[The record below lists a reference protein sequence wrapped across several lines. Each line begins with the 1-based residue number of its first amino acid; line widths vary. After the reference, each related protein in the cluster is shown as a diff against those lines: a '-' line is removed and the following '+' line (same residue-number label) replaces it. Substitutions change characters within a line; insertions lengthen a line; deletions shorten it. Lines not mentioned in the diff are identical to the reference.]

1 MLEIFIDVVS
11 PVFLMAG
18 IGALIRRMRNVP
30 SDSISQITL
39 YIFAPALVFNSLAGT
54 EIPLEEMGKIAL
66 FTVCL
71 AAAMYVISIV
81 VARVM
86 SLGRE
91 ATSAFMLVTLFMN
104 AGNYGLPVALLA
116 FGEAGVEFAVVF
128 FVCQATLGGTLAVY
142 LASRSRLG
150 IKDALL
156 SVTRMPLVYG
166 TVFGLAVNL
175 LELQLPVPIAEPARI
190 LGNAAVPSMLMVLG
204 IQLATRFSLE
214 DVGSLSTAVFL
225 RLVVSAGA
233 GYLLTLALGI
243 DGLLQ
248 QVLVVVSAMPTAVF
262 TTILATQFQAKPSF
276 VTNGVVLGTLLSLV
290 TLTVL
295 ITVVE
300 TML

>member
-1 MLEIFIDVVS
+1 MLDIFIEVVS

-18 IGALIRRMRNVP
+18 IGALIRRFRNVP

-39 YIFAPALVFNSLAGT
+39 YIFAPALVFHSLAGT
-54 EIPLEEMGKIAL
+54 EIPLEEMAKIAL

-71 AAAMYVISIV
+71 AAALYLLSIA
-81 VARVM
+81 VAKVLL
-86 SLGRE
+86 LGRE
-91 ATSAFMLVTLFMN
+91 GTSAFLLATLFMN

-116 FGEAGVEFAVVF
+116 FGEVGVQFAVVF

-142 LASRSRLG
+142 LASRSQLE

-156 SVTRMPLVYG
+156 SVLRMPLVYG
-166 TVFGLAVNL
+166 TVLGLTVNL
-175 LELQLPVPIAEPARI
+175 LELELPTTISEPARI

-204 IQLATRFSLE
+204 IQLATRFSFE
-214 DVGSLSTAVFL
+214 DLRSLVAAVFL

-233 GYLLTLALGI
+233 GYLITLALGI

-262 TTILATQFQAKPSF
+262 TTILANQFQAKPAF
-276 VTNGVVLGTLLSLV
+276 VTNAVVLGTLLSLI
-290 TLTVL
+290 TLTAL

-300 TML
+300 AML

>member
-18 IGALIRRMRNVP
+18 FGALIRRLRNVP

-54 EIPLEEMGKIAL
+54 DIPLEEMGKIAL

-71 AAAMYVISIV
+71 AAALYLVSIAA
-81 VARVM
+81 ARAM

-91 ATSAFMLVTLFMN
+91 GASAFLLVTLFMN

-116 FGEAGVEFAVVF
+116 FGETGVEFAVVF

-150 IKDALL
+150 IRDALL

-175 LELQLPVPIAEPARI
+175 LELQLPTPIAEPARI

-214 DVGSLSTAVFL
+214 DVGSLSAAVFL

-300 TML
+300 AML

>member
-1 MLEIFIDVVS
+1 MLEIFVEVVS

-18 IGALIRRMRNVP
+18 IGALIRRIRNVP

-54 EIPLEEMGKIAL
+54 DIPLEEMGKIAL
-66 FTVCL
+66 FAVCL
-71 AAAMYVISIV
+71 AAAMYLLSIA
-81 VARVM
+81 VARVLA
-86 SLGRE
+86 LGRE
-91 ATSAFMLVTLFMN
+91 GASAFLLTTLFMN

-116 FGEAGVEFAVVF
+116 FGDAGVEFAVVF

-142 LASRSRLG
+142 LASRSQLE

-156 SVTRMPLVYG
+156 SVVRMPLVYG

-175 LELQLPVPIAEPARI
+175 LEVQLPTTIGEPARI

-204 IQLATRFSLE
+204 IQLATRFSL
-214 DVGSLSTAVFL
+214 DDLRSLASAVIL
-225 RLVVSAGA
+225 RLVISAGA
-233 GYLLTLALGI
+233 AYLLTLALGI

-248 QVLVVVSAMPTAVF
+248 QVLVVTSAMPTAVF
-262 TTILATQFQAKPSF
+262 TTILATQFQARPSF
-276 VTNGVVLGTLLSLV
+276 VTNAVALGTLLSLL

-300 TML
+300 AML

>member
-1 MLEIFIDVVS
+1 MLEIFIEVVS

-18 IGALIRRMRNVP
+18 IGALIRRLRNVP

-71 AAAMYVISIV
+71 AAALYLLSIA
-81 VARVM
+81 VARLL

-91 ATSAFMLVTLFMN
+91 GTSAFLLTTLFMN

-116 FGEAGVEFAVVF
+116 FGEVGVQFAVVF

-150 IKDALL
+150 IGDALK
-156 SVTRMPLVYG
+156 SVLRMPLVYA

-175 LELQLPVPIAEPARI
+175 LELQLPTTIAEPARI

-214 DVGSLSTAVFL
+214 DLRSLTAAVFL
-225 RLVVSAGA
+225 RLVVSAVA
-233 GYLLTLALGI
+233 GYLITLALGI

-262 TTILATQFQAKPSF
+262 TTILANQFQAKPAF

-290 TLTVL
+290 TLTA
-295 ITVVE
+295 IISVVE
-300 TML
+300 AML

>member
-1 MLEIFIDVVS
+1 MLEIFIEVVS

-18 IGALIRRMRNVP
+18 IGALIRRFRNVP

-66 FTVCL
+66 FTICL
-71 AAAMYVISIV
+71 AAALYVLSIV
-81 VARVM
+81 VAKLLF
-86 SLGRE
+86 LGRE
-91 ATSAFMLVTLFMN
+91 ATSGFLLTTLFMN

-116 FGEAGVEFAVVF
+116 FGDAGVEFAVVF

-142 LASRSRLG
+142 LASRSQLE

-156 SVTRMPLVYG
+156 SVLRMPLVYG
-166 TVFGLAVNL
+166 TVLGLAVNL
-175 LELQLPVPIAEPARI
+175 LELDLPTTIAEPARI

-204 IQLATRFSLE
+204 IQLATRLSLE
-214 DVGSLSTAVFL
+214 DLRALTAAVFL
-225 RLVVSAGA
+225 RLVVSAGV
-233 GYLLTLALGI
+233 GYLITLALGI

-262 TTILATQFQAKPSF
+262 TTILATQFQAKPTF
-276 VTNGVVLGTLLSLV
+276 VTNTVVLGTLLSLV
-290 TLTVL
+290 TLTAL

-300 TML
+300 AML

>member
-1 MLEIFIDVVS
+1 MLEIFIEVVS

-18 IGALIRRMRNVP
+18 IGALIRRLRNVP

-71 AAAMYVISIV
+71 AAALYLLSIA
-81 VARVM
+81 VARLL

-91 ATSAFMLVTLFMN
+91 GTSAFLLTTLFMN

-116 FGEAGVEFAVVF
+116 FGEVGVQFAVVF

-150 IKDALL
+150 IGDALK
-156 SVTRMPLVYG
+156 SVLRMPLVYA

-175 LELQLPVPIAEPARI
+175 LELQLPTTIAEPARI

-204 IQLATRFSLE
+204 IQLATRFSPE
-214 DVGSLSTAVFL
+214 DLRSLTAAVFL

-233 GYLLTLALGI
+233 GYLITLALGI

-262 TTILATQFQAKPSF
+262 TTILANQFQAKPAF

-290 TLTVL
+290 TLTA
-295 ITVVE
+295 IISVVE
-300 TML
+300 AML

>member
-1 MLEIFIDVVS
+1 MLEIFIEVVS

-18 IGALIRRMRNVP
+18 IGALIRRLRNVP

-71 AAAMYVISIV
+71 AAALYLLSIA
-81 VARVM
+81 VARLL

-91 ATSAFMLVTLFMN
+91 GTSAFLLTTLFMN

-116 FGEAGVEFAVVF
+116 FGEVGVQFAVVF

-150 IKDALL
+150 IGDALK
-156 SVTRMPLVYG
+156 SVLRMPLVYA

-175 LELQLPVPIAEPARI
+175 LELQLPTTIAEPARI

-204 IQLATRFSLE
+204 IQLATRLSLE
-214 DVGSLSTAVFL
+214 DLPSLTAAVFL

-233 GYLLTLALGI
+233 GYLITLALGI
-243 DGLLQ
+243 DGTLQ

-262 TTILATQFQAKPSF
+262 TTILANQFQAKPAF

-290 TLTVL
+290 TLTA
-295 ITVVE
+295 IISVVE
-300 TML
+300 AML

>member
-1 MLEIFIDVVS
+1 MLEIFIEVVS

-18 IGALIRRMRNVP
+18 IGALIRRLRNVP

-71 AAAMYVISIV
+71 AAALYLLSIA
-81 VARVM
+81 VARLL

-91 ATSAFMLVTLFMN
+91 GTSAFLLTTLFMN

-116 FGEAGVEFAVVF
+116 FGETGVQFAVVF

-150 IKDALL
+150 IGDALK
-156 SVTRMPLVYG
+156 SVLRMPLVYA

-175 LELQLPVPIAEPARI
+175 LELQLPTTIAEPARI

-204 IQLATRFSLE
+204 IQLATRLSLE
-214 DVGSLSTAVFL
+214 DLGSLTAAVFL

-233 GYLLTLALGI
+233 GYLITLALGI
-243 DGLLQ
+243 DGTLQ

-262 TTILATQFQAKPSF
+262 TTILANQFQAKPAF

-290 TLTVL
+290 TLTA
-295 ITVVE
+295 IISVVE
-300 TML
+300 AML

>member
-1 MLEIFIDVVS
+1 MLEIFIEVVS

-18 IGALIRRMRNVP
+18 IGALIRRLRNVP

-71 AAAMYVISIV
+71 AAALYLLSIA
-81 VARVM
+81 VARLL

-91 ATSAFMLVTLFMN
+91 GTSAFLLTTLFMN

-116 FGEAGVEFAVVF
+116 FGEVGVQFAVVF

-150 IKDALL
+150 IGDALK
-156 SVTRMPLVYG
+156 SVLRMPLVYA

-175 LELQLPVPIAEPARI
+175 LELQLPTTIAEPARI

-204 IQLATRFSLE
+204 IQLATRLSLE
-214 DVGSLSTAVFL
+214 DLRSLTAAVFL

-233 GYLLTLALGI
+233 GYLITLALGI
-243 DGLLQ
+243 DGTLQ
-248 QVLVVVSAMPTAVF
+248 QMLVVVSAMPTAVF
-262 TTILATQFQAKPSF
+262 TTILANQFQAKPAF
-276 VTNGVVLGTLLSLV
+276 VTNGVVLGTLLSLF
-290 TLTVL
+290 TLTA
-295 ITVVE
+295 IISVVE
-300 TML
+300 AML

>member
-18 IGALIRRMRNVP
+18 IGALIRRIRNVP

-39 YIFAPALVFNSLAGT
+39 YIFAPALVFNSLAST
-54 EIPLEEMGKIAL
+54 EIPLAEMGKIAL

-71 AAAMYVISIV
+71 AAAMYAISIV
-81 VARVM
+81 VARVL

-91 ATSAFMLVTLFMN
+91 GTSSFMLVTLFMN

-150 IKDALL
+150 IRDALL

-166 TVFGLAVNL
+166 TAFGLAVNL

-214 DVGSLSTAVFL
+214 DVGSLSAAVFL

-300 TML
+300 TAL

>member
-1 MLEIFIDVVS
+1 MLEIFIEVVS

-18 IGALIRRMRNVP
+18 IGALIRRLRNVP

-71 AAAMYVISIV
+71 AAALYLLSIA
-81 VARVM
+81 VARLL

-91 ATSAFMLVTLFMN
+91 DTSAFLLTTLFMN

-116 FGEAGVEFAVVF
+116 FGEVGVQFAVVF

-150 IKDALL
+150 IGDALK
-156 SVTRMPLVYG
+156 SVLRMPLVYA

-175 LELQLPVPIAEPARI
+175 LELQLPTTIAEPARI

-214 DVGSLSTAVFL
+214 DLRSLTAAVFL

-233 GYLLTLALGI
+233 GYLITLALGI

-262 TTILATQFQAKPSF
+262 TTILANQFQAKPAF

-290 TLTVL
+290 TLTA
-295 ITVVE
+295 IISVVE
-300 TML
+300 AML

>member
-1 MLEIFIDVVS
+1 MLDIFIEVVS

-18 IGALIRRMRNVP
+18 IGALIRRFRNVP

-39 YIFAPALVFNSLAGT
+39 YIFAPALVFHSLAGT
-54 EIPLEEMGKIAL
+54 EIPLEEMAKIAL

-71 AAAMYVISIV
+71 AAALYLLSIA
-81 VARVM
+81 VAKALF
-86 SLGRE
+86 LGRE
-91 ATSAFMLVTLFMN
+91 GTSAFLLATLFMN

-116 FGEAGVEFAVVF
+116 FGEVGVQFAVVF

-142 LASRSRLG
+142 LASRSQLE

-156 SVTRMPLVYG
+156 SVLRMPLVYG
-166 TVFGLAVNL
+166 TVLGLTVNL
-175 LELQLPVPIAEPARI
+175 LELEMPTTISEPARI

-204 IQLATRFSLE
+204 IQLATRFSFE
-214 DVGSLSTAVFL
+214 DLRSLVAAVFL

-233 GYLLTLALGI
+233 GYLITLALGI

-262 TTILATQFQAKPSF
+262 TTILANQFQAKPTF
-276 VTNGVVLGTLLSLV
+276 VTNAVVLGTLLSLV
-290 TLTVL
+290 TLTAL